1 MPNDGFSVADVTDFY
16 DEFTDLLQELL
27 GGRAIHFGLSGSD
40 LPEEDRGA
48 AQDRLTLA
56 VARRT
61 GATAGS
67 QVLDI
72 GCGTGQPAVL
82 AAQTTGAFVTGIT
95 ISKNQLAA
103 ARAHGHERVR
113 FEEAN
118 ALALPFPD
126 DHFDAAYMIESF
138 VHMPDKARALAEAAR
153 CLRRRGT
160 LIIADLLSPGQA
172 GRPSLEETGLLVQTQ
187 PTLPRLKALL
197 RAADLTLVAVEDIQ
211 DRVEPEIKATLAL
224 LAQDHPRHRARLG
237 QNRYDKIVR
246 MLRVGLTEVL
256 SLRYVLVTARGTA

>member
-1 MPNDGFSVADVTDFY
+1 MRRTPMPGNGFSVADVTDFY

-27 GGRAIHFGLSGSD
+27 GGRAIHFGLSAGD
-40 LPEEDRGA
+40 HPDEDRGA
-48 AQDRLTLA
+48 AQDRLTLE

-61 GATAGS
+61 GATAGF

-172 GRPSLEETGLLVQTQ
+172 
-187 PTLPRLKALL
+187 
-197 RAADLTLVAVEDIQ
+197 
-211 DRVEPEIKATLAL
+211 
-224 LAQDHPRHRARLG
+224 
-237 QNRYDKIVR
+237 
-246 MLRVGLTEVL
+246 
-256 SLRYVLVTARGTA
+256 